1 MTKYIFLWAVMLS
14 LLLDR
19 AVVLSAAKTFSHNSD
34 ATDTNDKF
42 IAIIT
47 TTIKHYL
54 TMFIL
59 CAKFNL
65 QNSKSGPCIHNP
77 VYIAT
82 AITSFGYI

>member
-1 MTKYIFLWAVMLS
+1 MSCDAFT
-14 LLLDR
+14 
-19 AVVLSAAKTFSHNSD
+19 AVVFSAAKTFSHNFD

-54 TMFIL
+54 ILFIL
-59 CAKFNL
+59 CAKFHL
-65 QNSKSGPCIHNP
+65 QNIKSGPCIHNP

-82 AITSFGYI
+82 AITSSEYI